1 MKRIDTNKTR
11 EELADMFKE
20 QKSKL
25 LKLKFE
31 LNEKKLKDFSQINK
45 TKKDIARVMTAL
57 NNLK

>member
-11 EELADMFKE
+11 EELAGMFKE
-20 QKSKL
+20 QKVKL
-25 LKLKFE
+25 LKLKFD

-45 TKKDIARVMTAL
+45 TKKDVARIMTAL

>member
-11 EELADMFKE
+11 EELAGMFKE

>member
-1 MKRIDTNKTR
+1 
-11 EELADMFKE
+11 LAGMFKE

>member
-11 EELADMFKE
+11 EELAGMFKE
-20 QKSKL
+20 QKSKP
-25 LKLKFE
+25 LKLKLE